1 MGLLKYDDIWL
12 VPRVVSTMK
21 HRSEADASIECFD
34 IKLLLPLMTSPMPD
48 VCNGEMAY
56 SLAKIGALGIIHRF
70 QSIED
75 QVKQL
80 SWNDFIE
87 HSDKKVEYKNIL
99 RKQIACAIGVTGD
112 YQKRFHELYDVG
124 CRIFCL
130 DTANGA
136 NQQVGAVVNW
146 IRLTWET
153 QKAERVYLIAGNV
166 ATKEG
171 YRYLADLE
179 VDAVRVGIAG
189 GSVCE
194 TKTETGIHYPM
205 VASVKECVSEKN
217 EIADGSSGN
226 KKGKSKRIP
235 LIIADGGIRTPA
247 DMCKALALGADLVMC
262 GSILAGTAES
272 PGKVIKHDGKLVKLY
287 RGAASFSVQQDF
299 NKDET
304 PEYNEGM
311 ETVVDYKGHVN
322 KVVHRFIAGL
332 RSSMSYMNARTLE
345 DYRQNATVIYP

>member
-1 MGLLKYDDIWL
+1 MALLRYDDIWL
-12 VPRVVSTMK
+12 VPRLVSTLE
-21 HRSEADASIECFD
+21 HRSEADTSIECFG
-34 IKLLLPLMTSPMPD
+34 IKLSLPLISSPMPD

-56 SLAKIGALGIIHRF
+56 NLAKLGSLGIIHRF
-70 QSIED
+70 QPINEHIKQFLWSKNSSNSIRE
-75 QVKQL
+75 
-80 SWNDFIE
+80 E
-87 HSDKKVEYKNIL
+87 TYKEIQNK
-99 RKQIACAIGVTGD
+99 RIASAVGVTGE
-112 YQKRFHELYDVG
+112 YQKRFIGLYDSG

-136 NQQVGAVVNW
+136 NQQVKNTVNW
-146 IRLTWET
+146 IRSIVET
-153 QKAERVYLIAGNV
+153 KPDPVYIIAGNV

-171 YRYLADLE
+171 YHYLAQLG
-179 VDAVRVGIAG
+179 VNAVRVGIAG

-205 VASVKECVSEKN
+205 VSSLKECVSEK
-217 EIADGSSGN
+217 
-226 KKGKSKRIP
+226 KKLSAEKDKLLP

-262 GSILAGTAES
+262 GGIFAGTAES

-299 NKDET
+299 NGEES

-311 ETVVDYKGHVN
+311 ETVVDYKGHVQ
-322 KVVHRFIAGL
+322 KVVYRFIAGL
-332 RSSMSYMNARTLE
+332 RSSMSYMNARTLKE
-345 DYRQNATVIYP
+345 YKQNAKIVYP

>member
-1 MGLLKYDDIWL
+1 MSLLKYDDIWL
-12 VPRVVSTMK
+12 VPRVVSTLE
-21 HRSEADASIECFD
+21 HRSEADTSIECFGF
-34 IKLLLPLMTSPMPD
+34 KLSVPVMTSPMPD

-56 SLAKIGALGIIHRF
+56 TLAKFGALGIIHRF
-70 QSIED
+70 QNIGD
-75 QVKQL
+75 QLKQF
-80 SWNDFIE
+80 SWNINFVNQE
-87 HSDKKVEYKNIL
+87 NAVEYQNIS
-99 RKQIACAIGVTGD
+99 KAQIACAIAVTGD
-112 YQKRFHELYDVG
+112 YQKRFQELFEAG

-136 NQQVGAVVNW
+136 NKQVGAVVRW
-146 IRLTWET
+146 IRAAVSSN
-153 QKAERVYLIAGNV
+153 KKPDKFYIIAGNV
-166 ATKEG
+166 ATREG
-171 YRYLADLE
+171 FKYLADLE

-194 TKTETGIHYPM
+194 TKTETAIHYPM
-205 VASVKECVSEKN
+205 VSSLQECVMEKN
-217 EIADGSSGN
+217 QLYSD
-226 KKGKSKRIP
+226 KRKQLP

-262 GSILAGTAES
+262 GGIFAGTAES

-299 NKDET
+299 NGEEH

-322 KVVHRFIAGL
+322 KIIQRFFSGL
-332 RSSMSYMNARTLE
+332 RSSMSYMNARTLSE
-345 DYRQNATVIYP
+345 YKQNVTVVYP

>member
-1 MGLLKYDDIWL
+1 MALLKYDDIWL
-12 VPRVVSTMK
+12 VPRIVSTLQ
-21 HRSEADASIECFD
+21 HRSEADTSIECFG
-34 IKLLLPLMTSPMPD
+34 IKLTAPMISSPMPD

-56 SLAKIGALGIIHRF
+56 KLAALGALGIIHRF
-70 QSIED
+70 QSVSDHI
-75 QVKQL
+75 KQFTL
-80 SWNDFIE
+80 FDTENKTEKGNEYND
-87 HSDKKVEYKNIL
+87 IL
-99 RKQIACAIGVTGD
+99 KKQIASAVGVTGE
-112 YQKRFHELYDVG
+112 YQKRFIDLYNAG

-136 NQQVGAVVNW
+136 NEQVGNAVSFLKTKFEKELKEK
-146 IRLTWET
+146 I
-153 QKAERVYLIAGNV
+153 YIIAGNV

-171 YRYLADLE
+171 YRYLANFG
-179 VDAVRVGIAG
+179 VDGVRVGIAG

-205 VASVKECVSEKN
+205 VSSLLECIEER
-217 EIADGSSGN
+217 EILSGQHN
-226 KKGKSKRIP
+226 KSLP

-247 DMCKALALGADLVMC
+247 DFCKALALGADLVMC
-262 GSILAGTAES
+262 GGIFAGTAES

-299 NKDET
+299 NGEES

-311 ETVVDYKGHVN
+311 ETVVDYKGHVQ

-345 DYRQNATVIYP
+345 EFRQNAKIVYPG